1 MNIILLEISRAIG
14 IVIGGC
20 IGLSI
25 IIISIVG
32 IFIIGMFVF
41 DLVDILRTW
50 VYKKVTG
57 KEF

>member
-20 IGLSI
+20 IGLGI

-32 IFIIGMFVF
+32 IFIIGMVVF
-41 DLVDILRTW
+41 DLIDILRIW
-50 VYKKVTG
+50 IYKKVIV
-57 KEF
+57 K